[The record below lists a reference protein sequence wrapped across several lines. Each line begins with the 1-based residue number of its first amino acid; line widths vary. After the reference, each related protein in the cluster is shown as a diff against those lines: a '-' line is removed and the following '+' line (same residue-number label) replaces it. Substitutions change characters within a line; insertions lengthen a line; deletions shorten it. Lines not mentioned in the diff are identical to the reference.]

1 MNREIMKN
9 IIFVILGGILL
20 IIVELKLIQLNEILL
35 LILGF
40 IGFVAFIDGIFGL
53 YHILKKEPLEEEV

>member
-1 MNREIMKN
+1 MKN

-53 YHILKKEPLEEEV
+53 YHILKKELEI